1 MGALGWHR
9 DIVAAARPA
18 AATLVAGH
26 SGGGAHELA
35 MSLAVIFA
43 QSSVASALHSG
54 GDNLSSESADVND
67 DDSAEA
73 KRPAVANLTAT
84 KKAAKKEWSAD
95 GTADI
100 LVVRP
105 DNDSI
110 PVDAARRV
118 IEFCSLAP
126 VSLACRVAVI
136 LDAERMNAAAANA
149 LLKTL
154 EEPSGNKRLILAAHC
169 ASMLPPTIVSRCS
182 IVAAPPPDSEKAIQ
196 WLRQNGGD
204 EKALAFCGGLPLHAA
219 ETDMQK
225 VAAMETMLAAGKNLN
240 IHKAAKAATDFDGWL
255 DCLQKWVADGCRA
268 AAGLPARY
276 FPGREERQRALGGSL
291 RRWLDCHAG
300 LLQKRA
306 LASHPLAR
314 DLFMKEIL
322 DDYRAVFLD

>member
-1 MGALGWHR
+1 MER
-9 DIVAAARPA
+9 R
-18 AATLVAGH
+18 
-26 SGGGAHELA
+26 
-35 MSLAVIFA
+35 
-43 QSSVASALHSG
+43 
-54 GDNLSSESADVND
+54 
-67 DDSAEA
+67 
-73 KRPAVANLTAT
+73 R
-84 KKAAKKEWSAD
+84 
-95 GTADI
+95 TADI

-219 ETDMQK
+219 GNRHAKSCGDGDD
-225 VAAMETMLAAGKNLN
+225 AG
-240 IHKAAKAATDFDGWL
+240 
-255 DCLQKWVADGCRA
+255 
-268 AAGLPARY
+268 
-276 FPGREERQRALGGSL
+276 GRKKFKHSQSGKG
-291 RRWLDCHAG
+291 RR
-300 LLQKRA
+300 R
-306 LASHPLAR
+306 
-314 DLFMKEIL
+314 F
-322 DDYRAVFLD
+322 